1 MTFVVW
7 AVLLDVLLSKDFIVF
22 SSTFYKLS
30 ISSFSFIILAVAN
43 YLSSAKRLFM
53 VMIAINYIIVVRIV
67 ANMDC

>member
-22 SSTFYKLS
+22 SSTFCKLS
-30 ISSFSFIILAVAN
+30 ISSFSFIILGVAN
-43 YLSSAKRLFM
+43 YLSSAKCLFM
-53 VMIAINYIIVVRIV
+53 VMIAINYDIVVRIV